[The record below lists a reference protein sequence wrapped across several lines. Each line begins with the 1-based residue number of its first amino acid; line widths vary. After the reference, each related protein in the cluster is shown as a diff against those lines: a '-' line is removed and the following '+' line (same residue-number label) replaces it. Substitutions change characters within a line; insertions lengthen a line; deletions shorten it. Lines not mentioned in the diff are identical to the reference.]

1 MKLTPQRAIQLRR
14 LRDTLAWWI
23 STSEFSRQLPIGYKG
38 SKDKPV
44 AQPATPSQ
52 FIPKKTF
59 YTVCSVELLTACLQ
73 CNQIQF
79 VFTVLSPKCWQIK
92 PKLLSELETSFG
104 LICSFN
110 FKSCLSRRKPC
121 LYVVQFILN
130 ILPVKCIEMSALL
143 F

>member
-52 FIPKKTF
+52 FIPKK
-59 YTVCSVELLTACLQ
+59 
-73 CNQIQF
+73 
-79 VFTVLSPKCWQIK
+79 
-92 PKLLSELETSFG
+92 
-104 LICSFN
+104 
-110 FKSCLSRRKPC
+110 
-121 LYVVQFILN
+121 N
-130 ILPVKCIEMSALL
+130 ILHSVFCGIINGLSSMQPNSISLHCIVPKMLANKTQIIIRAGN
-143 F
+143 